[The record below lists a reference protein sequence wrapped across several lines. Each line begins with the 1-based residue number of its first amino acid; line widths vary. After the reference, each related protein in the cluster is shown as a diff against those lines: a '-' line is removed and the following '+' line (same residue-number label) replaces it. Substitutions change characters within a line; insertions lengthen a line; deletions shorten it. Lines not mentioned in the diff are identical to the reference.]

1 VITHAKV
8 SKVGTASTAATF
20 DLYPLRFRF
29 EICKLRDFSGNGLR
43 GAFGSALRKI
53 DAEAYARYFCPRT
66 EAGSAPSGL
75 ADPPRPFVFRLAGPL
90 EAGLNLFLTR
100 EPEVELFKQAVA
112 KMGTLRSVAGTE
124 RLRLSLSA
132 AARPVHR
139 LRVHFLTPT
148 ELKGA
153 DRPDFGI
160 LMARIR
166 DRVSTLRELYGEG
179 PLEIDFKAF
188 GERASRISMTRCE
201 LVPVSAERTSRS
213 TGQRH
218 SLGGF
223 TGLAEYEGDVSEFL
237 PYLEIARWTGVG
249 RQTVWGKGEIAYETL

>member
-1 VITHAKV
+1 M
-8 SKVGTASTAATF
+8 GTPGTAATF

-29 EICKLRDFSGNGLR
+29 ETCKLREFSGNGLR
-43 GAFGSALRKI
+43 GAFGSALKKMN
-53 DAEAYARYFCPRT
+53 AEAYARYFSPRA
-66 EAGSAPSGL
+66 EANSGPSGL
-75 ADPPRPFVFRLAGPL
+75 GDPPRPFVFRLAGPL

-100 EPEVELFKQAVA
+100 EPGIEPFKQAMA
-112 KMGTLRSVAGTE
+112 ELGSLQSVAGTE
-124 RLRLSLSA
+124 LLRLSLSA

-139 LRVHFLTPT
+139 LRLHFLTPT
-148 ELKGA
+148 EIKGA
-153 DRPDFGI
+153 DRPEFGI

-166 DRVSTLRELYGEG
+166 DRVSTLRELYGAG
-179 PLEIDFKAF
+179 PIEIDFKAF
-188 GERASRISMTRCE
+188 GERARRVSMTRCE
-201 LVPVSAERTSRS
+201 LVPVAAERASRS

>member
-1 VITHAKV
+1 M
-8 SKVGTASTAATF
+8 GTANTAATF

-29 EICKLRDFSGNGLR
+29 ETCKLRDFSGNGLR
-43 GAFGSALRKI
+43 GAFGSAFKKI
-53 DAEAYARYFCPRT
+53 DEGAYARYFSPR
-66 EAGSAPSGL
+66 AVANSGPSGL
-75 ADPPRPFVFRLAGPL
+75 GDPPRPFVFRLAAPL
-90 EAGLNLFLTR
+90 EAGLNVFLTR
-100 EPEVELFKQAVA
+100 EPGVELFKQAVA
-112 KMGTLRSVAGTE
+112 ALGKLSSVAGTE

-132 AARPVHR
+132 QARPVYR

-153 DRPDFGI
+153 DRPEFGI

-188 GERASRISMTRCE
+188 GARASCVSMTRCE
-201 LVPVSAERTSRS
+201 LVPVAAERTSRS

-223 TGLAEYEGDVSEFL
+223 TGLAQYEGDVSEFL